1 MSVHTLFKCSC
12 LLNKLATHN
21 RIPNFK
27 NVIKESSIVK
37 LLPVFMN

>member
-1 MSVHTLFKCSC
+1 MFG

-21 RIPNFK
+21 NVPNFK
-27 NVIKESSIVK
+27 NLIKESFIVK